1 MTSAAA
7 SWIEHEFADVRLG
20 DTRLDDRYRTVLV
33 DLTRHCTKTVCRSL
47 ARSPARMKAAYRF
60 FDNARVRIGDM
71 LAPHVNR
78 TAERVRDAGATT
90 VLVVQDTTTLNYA
103 NRART
108 TGLDI
113 VNTSTTGTASR
124 GLLLHNTMAI
134 GAEDGTSF
142 GLLDQRFV
150 DRKQVHADELLPART
165 DTLPIEDKESRRWID
180 VIRDVHAMDLGDS
193 RIVHVADREA
203 DIYELFRD
211 AAALGEHVLVRACDN
226 RAIDKASRSEKAHC
240 WLFDDLMGR
249 RAQGTT
255 TVNIQVN
262 GRKKFRTAK
271 LSIIH
276 RRISLPAPQSKS
288 EARDG
293 PLPMI
298 DLTAIMA
305 IEKNPPNAR
314 DKLCWVLL
322 TDLAVDT
329 LEEAI
334 EKVGWYS
341 LRWRIEVFH
350 KVLKSGCRIEA
361 AQLGDAERLKRLVI
375 AKSVVAWR
383 LFWLRHLG
391 EQERDASCEAVLETE
406 EWQLLYR
413 IEHRTTRA
421 PKTAPTAAE
430 ALLWIAK
437 LGGYL
442 NRKSDPEP
450 GVISLWRGW
459 EQLSEM
465 VDNYRAICGES

>member
-7 SWIEHEFADVRLG
+7 SWIEHEFADVQLG
-20 DTRLDDRYRTVLV
+20 DARLDRRYRTVLV
-33 DLTRHCTKTVCRSL
+33 DLTRHCGKTVCRSL

-78 TAERVRDAGATT
+78 TAERVRASDAAT
-90 VLVVQDTTTLNYA
+90 VLVVQDTTVLNFAGRAKTA
-103 NRART
+103 N
-108 TGLDI
+108 LDI
-113 VNTSTTGTASR
+113 VNTGSTGTKSR

-134 GAEDGTSF
+134 GADDGTSF

-150 DRKQVHADELLPART
+150 DRQQVHADEALPARS
-165 DTLPIEDKESRRWID
+165 DTLAIADKESRRWID
-180 VIRDVHAMDLGDS
+180 VIGDVHAMDLGSS
-193 RIVHVADREA
+193 RVVHVADREA
-203 DIYELFRD
+203 DIYELFRN
-211 AAALGEHVLVRACDN
+211 AAALGEHVLVRASDN
-226 RAIDKASRSEKAHC
+226 RAIDKASRSEKAHT

-255 TVNIQVN
+255 TVEIQVN
-262 GRKKFRTAK
+262 GKRKFRSAT

-276 RRISLPAPQSKS
+276 RRISLPAPQGKT

-293 PLPMI
+293 ALPMLE
-298 DLTAIMA
+298 LTAIMA

-322 TDLAVDT
+322 TDLPVET

-341 LRWRIEVFH
+341 LRWRIETFH
-350 KVLKSGCRIEA
+350 KVLKSCCQVET
-361 AQLGDAERLKRLVI
+361 AQLGDADRLKRFVV

-391 EQERDASCEAVLETE
+391 EQEREASCEAVLEAE